1 MLKENVGSVAAM
13 LFVGFICL
21 SASGCQAHGKASAKF
36 DGSASLSGKAEVTAD
51 ASANVDAESTG
62 LSSRIR
68 LEGDRL
74 EYEGDINFKY
84 NDDALEGDETFQT
97 LGQLR
102 DILRKHEE
110 VHLHV
115 EGHAD
120 SRGRDDDNLKL
131 SDRRAGSVRGWLVKN
146 GIDEDRLTA
155 EGYGEDQKEKE
166 PEHCRDKTGPDRLF
180 EDQDDCLA
188 KWAENR
194 RTVFKVTTGLETL
207 RPEAPKAA
215 PPPEPAPKREAAE
228 KTCRWPVGFH
238 LNLLGPNSYG
248 GVAIATE
255 PCVWWLELSLGVGYR
270 EGSVE
275 DTVDGQDVSG
285 DFTAWTVPFRG
296 RFWFSPE
303 RSSFLVDAG
312 VGVAMYEI
320 TGRDAAGNQNDLGG
334 SYRRPIGSLGI
345 GYGYRSGGPFRLA
358 LLVGGLMHAQ
368 PLDTFGELSDPRPYG
383 EASFGFLF

>member
-1 MLKENVGSVAAM
+1 MKERLANIQPCLIVG
-13 LFVGFICL
+13 LLWL
-21 SASGCQAHGKASAKF
+21 SASSCQAHGKAAASF
-36 DGSASLSGKAEVTAD
+36 DGSASLTGKAEVNAE
-51 ASANVDAESTG
+51 ASAKVDAEPAE

-97 LGQLR
+97 LGQLK
-102 DILRKHEE
+102 DILRERE
-110 VHLHV
+110 AVHLHV

-120 SRGRDDDNLKL
+120 SRGQDDHNLKL
-131 SDRRAGSVRGWLVKN
+131 SDRRARSVREWLVKE
-146 GIDEDRLTA
+146 GIDEERLTA

-180 EDQDDCLA
+180 EGQDDCLA
-188 KWAENR
+188 RWAENR

-207 RPEAPKAA
+207 RPEAPKRAA
-215 PPPEPAPKREAAE
+215 PPAEPTPKREPE
-228 KTCRWPVGFH
+228 KTCRWPLGFH

-275 DTVDGQDVSG
+275 DTVGGQDVSG
-285 DFTAWTVPFRG
+285 DFTVWTVPFRG
-296 RFWFSPE
+296 RFWFSPQ
-303 RSSFLVDAG
+303 RSSFLLDAG
-312 VGVAMYEI
+312 VGAAMYKI
-320 TGRDAAGNQNDLGG
+320 TGRDAAGNVTADLGG
-334 SYRRPIGSLGI
+334 SYTRAIGSLGI
-345 GYGYRSGGPFRLA
+345 GYGYRFDGPFRLA
-358 LLVGGLMHAQ
+358 LLVGGLVHAQ
-368 PLDTFGELSDPRPYG
+368 TLDTFGELSDPRPYG